1 MNRLILN
8 DLKPTLLIALL
19 SIFFTLIS
27 FNAIAETELSALEIM
42 ERVDEESRKST
53 DSAFTR
59 MKLTTCKYGK
69 KDGKVKCAEKPRVKL
84 VESAQINTGDDNKDY
99 LIAMMIVIEIMR
111 PGYIYLLLER
121 LKELVLEIVMMKRLS
136 LQVFLELK

>member
-8 DLKPTLLIALL
+8 NLKPALLIALL

-84 VESAQINTGDDNKDY
+84 VESAQINTGDDNKDTKSVSIILEPASEKGIGMLSYSYDDSDRDNETWLY
-99 LIAMMIVIEIMR
+99 LSALGKV
-111 PGYIYLLLER
+111 
-121 LKELVLEIVMMKRLS
+121 KEN
-136 LQVFLELK
+136 